1 MTVRKYL
8 KLEKKKT
15 FVRFVRRR
23 RLKFQ
28 LDQTLDESDM
38 LVAKK
43 EELAEELRTIE
54 QEVGSL
60 RSSQKS

>member
-1 MTVRKYL
+1 M
-8 KLEKKKT
+8 
-15 FVRFVRRR
+15 RRR
-23 RLKFQ
+23 RLKFK

-54 QEVGSL
+54 QEIGSFKADNWDFILGSFDEENEDGSFL
-60 RSSQKS
+60 R